1 MSSCPFHQPFFPKP
15 LSNKAS
21 LFFTFFK
28 KRRSWLDGLY
38 ERSYSMKTGRVKMPG
53 LDLHVINQPDL
64 VHRVLV
70 DEVSEFPK
78 NKLLGHL
85 LEPLLGESIF
95 TTNGDQWKKQ
105 REMLNPSFEMTR
117 ISHVFGLMNDA
128 VKELGERLHSNGSE
142 NHLNIDPEMTY
153 VTADIIFRTIL
164 SARLDRNDAM
174 QIIEAFVMFQEE
186 TARTAMR
193 TMFKIPQWLWFLTG
207 ESKRIKAGNAV
218 RDVLADII
226 RPRYD
231 AVTSNTIGA
240 ERDILSSLLTAVDAD
255 TGERFSFEEILDQV
269 AMLFLA
275 GHETSASALTWT
287 IYLLSLYPEIQ
298 ERAYDEVIRITGEGE
313 FDPLQIKQMDLITNI
328 FKETLRLYPPVG
340 FFARENANETLMR
353 GKTIAK
359 GSSVVVAPWL
369 IHRHKE
375 FWENPNGFDP
385 DRFNDP
391 QSIHKDTYLP
401 FGMGPRICIG
411 ASFAMQEAV
420 LILATIIRDFKIE
433 LQEGF
438 VPDVVGRLTV
448 RSANG
453 MHVILK
459 RRANG

>member
-1 MSSCPFHQPFFPKP
+1 MSGCPFHQPFFPPP
-15 LSNKAS
+15 LKNKAS

-38 ERSYSMKTGRVKMPG
+38 ERSYRMQMGRVKMPG
-53 LDLHVINQPDL
+53 LDLHVINQPEL

-70 DEVSEFPK
+70 DEVKEFPK
-78 NKLLGHL
+78 NQLLGRL

-95 TTNGDQWKKQ
+95 TTNGEQWKKQ

-117 ISHVFGLMNDA
+117 INHVFGLMNDA
-128 VKELGERLHSNGSE
+128 VKEMKYRLLGNKDENRLD
-142 NHLNIDPEMTY
+142 IDPEMTY

-164 SARLDRNDAM
+164 SSRLEREAAVK
-174 QIIEAFVMFQEE
+174 IIEAFVTFQEE

-193 TMFKIPQWLWFLTG
+193 TMFKIPEWLWFFTG
-207 ESKRIKAGNAV
+207 ESKRIKAGNEI
-218 RDVLADII
+218 REVLSTII

-231 AVTSNTIGA
+231 AAESNTTGG
-240 ERDILSSLLTAVDAD
+240 EKDILASLLQAVDAD
-255 TGERFSFEEILDQV
+255 SGERFSFEEILDQV

-275 GHETSASALTWT
+275 GHETSASALTWA
-287 IYLLSLYPEIQ
+287 IYLLSLYPDIQ
-298 ERAYDEVIRITGEGE
+298 ERAYQEVMEITGEGE
-313 FDPLQIKQMDLITNI
+313 FDPIQIKQMELITNV

-340 FFARENANETLMR
+340 FFARESSNETIMR
-353 GKTIAK
+353 DKTVEK

-369 IHRHKE
+369 IHRHSE
-375 FWENPNGFDP
+375 FWDNPNGFDP

-391 QSIHKDTYLP
+391 QSIQKDTYLP
-401 FGMGPRICIG
+401 FGMGARICIG

-420 LILATIIRDFKIE
+420 LILATIIRECKIE
-433 LQEGF
+433 LEDDF

-453 MHVILK
+453 MRVILK
-459 RRANG
+459 RRVK